1 MKSWREDDL
10 KRDALKTSPPA
21 MRQSMRVV
29 SRAPVMADLC
39 M

>member
-1 MKSWREDDL
+1 MRSWCEDDL

-29 SRAPVMADLC
+29 SRAPVMVEVC